1 MICQVS
7 NELEIFIFDLMR
19 NVDIPLNQMNIRLRD
34 IHINNQF
41 DTCTNKFKILCK
53 ATDRARLNDEQ
64 VTTNQSHQLP
74 VFRA

>member
-1 MICQVS
+1 
-7 NELEIFIFDLMR
+7 
-19 NVDIPLNQMNIRLRD
+19 MNSQLSD

-41 DTCTNKFKILCK
+41 DTCINKFKILCK